1 MYLSFT
7 PRFLQSMFSE
17 LLWRV
22 ESQRP
27 ELFLTFDDGPIPDVT
42 PWVLEQL
49 EEFDAKA
56 SFFCVGQ
63 NIERFPAIFNQII
76 DQGHTIG
83 NHTYNHL
90 SGWCTD
96 NPTYFQNVQKGA
108 KISGS
113 NLFRPPYGRLRPS
126 QTRFLKRHY
135 QIVMWDVLSGDF
147 DPNLSAEACFSN
159 VIKNTQPGSII
170 VFHDS
175 LKSAKKLYEVLPRIL
190 EYYSLLGYQFKAL
203 SPQLVHSYADKEHYS
218 FA

>member
-1 MYLSFT
+1 
-7 PRFLQSMFSE
+7 MFSE

-27 ELFLTFDDGPIPDVT
+27 ELFLTFDDGPIPEVS
-42 PWVLEQL
+42 PWVLDQL
-49 EEFDAKA
+49 DQFDAKA

-63 NIERFPAIFNQII
+63 NIERFPEIFDLIKAK
-76 DQGHTIG
+76 GHTIG

-96 NPTYFQNVQKGA
+96 NAAYFENVRKGA
-108 KISGS
+108 LVSGS
-113 NLFRPPYGRLRPS
+113 NLFRPPYGRLKPS

-147 DPNLSAEACFSN
+147 DPNLSADACFTN
-159 VIKNTQPGSII
+159 VVKNTQPGSII

-175 LKSAKKLYEVLPRIL
+175 LKSAKRLYEVLPRIL
-190 EYYSLLGYQFKAL
+190 EYYSLQGYQFKAL
-203 SPQLVHSYADKEHYS
+203 DSHSVLSYADKEHYS

>member
-1 MYLSFT
+1 MLITKIFLKAEIQKPSLHVDSYISMYLSFT

-42 PWVLEQL
+42 PGSLSSWKNLMPKP
-49 EEFDAKA
+49 A
-56 SFFCVGQ
+56 FCVGQ

-126 QTRFLKRHY
+126 QTRF
-135 QIVMWDVLSGDF
+135 
-147 DPNLSAEACFSN
+147 
-159 VIKNTQPGSII
+159 
-170 VFHDS
+170 
-175 LKSAKKLYEVLPRIL
+175 
-190 EYYSLLGYQFKAL
+190 
-203 SPQLVHSYADKEHYS
+203 
-218 FA
+218 

>member
-27 ELFLTFDDGPIPDVT
+27 ELFLTFDDGPIPEVS
-42 PWVLEQL
+42 PWVLDQL
-49 EEFDAKA
+49 DQFDAKA
-56 SFFCVGQ
+56 SFFFVCQ
-63 NIERFPAIFNQII
+63 NIERFPEIFDLIKAK
-76 DQGHTIG
+76 GHTIG

-96 NPTYFQNVQKGA
+96 NAAYFENVRKGA
-108 KISGS
+108 LVSGS
-113 NLFRPPYGRLRPS
+113 NLFRPPYGRLKPS

-147 DPNLSAEACFSN
+147 DPNLSADACFTN
-159 VIKNTQPGSII
+159 VVKNTQPGSII

-175 LKSAKKLYEVLPRIL
+175 LKSAKRLYEVLPRIL
-190 EYYSLLGYQFKAL
+190 EYYSLQGYQFKAL
-203 SPQLVHSYADKEHYS
+203 DSHSVLSYADKEHYS